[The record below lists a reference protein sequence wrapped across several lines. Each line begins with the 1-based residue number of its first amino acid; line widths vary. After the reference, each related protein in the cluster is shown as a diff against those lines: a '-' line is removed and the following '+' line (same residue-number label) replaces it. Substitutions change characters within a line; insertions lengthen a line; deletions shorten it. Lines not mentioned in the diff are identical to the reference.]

1 MLNHEEVQ
9 KELGEEYTGYIYMRE
24 FQKGEITKWKG
35 IWATGR
41 EQSPFEVTLEMML
54 PPDCDMMLQKVVSTP
69 ARDFF
74 RNCVC

>member
-1 MLNHEEVQ
+1 
-9 KELGEEYTGYIYMRE
+9 MRE

-54 PPDCDMMLQKVVSTP
+54 PPDCDMMLQKVVSPP

-74 RNCVC
+74 QELCLLRAGCQYKRAMGL